1 MKIKEKSL
9 NQISLHEKKNVSKD
23 MSLVLKHYFK
33 LLYADY
39 YLSYNIIAKYNYLQT
54 SSPLKGMAENLF

>member
-1 MKIKEKSL
+1 M
-9 NQISLHEKKNVSKD
+9 KKNVSKD